1 MNLQIHSSKTASR
14 QKIPSCGFASRGN
27 RLERRT
33 SARVWR
39 RRSLKL
45 ASGES
50 LYNYFRDYDPSVG
63 RYVQS
68 DPIGLNGGINTYAY
82 VMNNPLGD
90 TDPDGLLASSLGG
103 LGRGALAGGARGSL
117 GGLGGLAGGMA
128 IGALLS
134 QCQPTDREKCE
145 RQCDRDY
152 DRAAAFCHS
161 MAAMKGKPGTKIYK
175 ATYQQCME
183 QRQTIYVE
191 CYQNCSRDF
200 K

>member
-1 MNLQIHSSKTASR
+1 
-14 QKIPSCGFASRGN
+14 
-27 RLERRT
+27 
-33 SARVWR
+33 
-39 RRSLKL
+39 
-45 ASGES
+45 
-50 LYNYFRDYDPSVG
+50 
-63 RYVQS
+63 
-68 DPIGLNGGINTYAY
+68 
-82 VMNNPLGD
+82 
-90 TDPDGLLASSLGG
+90 
-103 LGRGALAGGARGSL
+103 
-117 GGLGGLAGGMA
+117 MA